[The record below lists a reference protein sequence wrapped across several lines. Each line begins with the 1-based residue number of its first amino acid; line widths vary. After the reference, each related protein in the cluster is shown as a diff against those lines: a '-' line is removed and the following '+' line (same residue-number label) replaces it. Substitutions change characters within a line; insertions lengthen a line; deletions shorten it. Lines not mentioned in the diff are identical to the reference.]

1 MTSPDHD
8 RALAAAR
15 AEYTERGYH
24 DADFDLIAE
33 RAGLTRAALRSH
45 FPGQALYLAVLAGIA
60 EQAPEPPYP
69 PTARTAKAALG
80 DFARAR
86 LTRLPLATEKQRLG
100 LLPEVLAGETRQ
112 AYAQLNNLAAIV
124 LGLALE
130 NLPPGAP
137 RMVRVA
143 EAALTALHG
152 AGRLAA
158 VAPGFGEPF
167 AMVTVCEM
175 LAGLEL
181 DDDWGPPHL
190 PYVPAAETVD
200 EPWSPPALPD
210 ALRAEPARLDRDGVI
225 AVLGMHRLGAIEE
238 AVRAAPAGAQVTVA
252 LVTGTPEVSPLA
264 RLVVAELRAD
274 LRAAFPAS
282 ARPSLQIVHDD
293 TGALA
298 AAAGLPAR
306 DDARTAATALPSG
319 SDGALAPVAGQPARS
334 DETEFA
340 VRVAAGRIVA
350 RADGYGACYAA
361 ATG

>member
-1 MTSPDHD
+1 MTTPEHD
-8 RALAAAR
+8 RATLLAAAR
-15 AEYTERGYH
+15 AEFTERGYH
-24 DADFDLIAE
+24 DADLDLIAE
-33 RAGLTRAALRSH
+33 SAGLTRS
-45 FPGQALYLAVLAGIA
+45 PTSKQALYFAVLAEIA
-60 EQAPEPPYP
+60 EQAPEPQYP
-69 PTARTAKAALG
+69 PTARTAEAALG
-80 DFARAR
+80 DFARSR
-86 LTRLPLATEKQRLG
+86 LARLPLATEKQRLD
-100 LLPEVLAGETRQ
+100 LLPEILTGEARQ
-112 AYAQLNNLAAIV
+112 AYAQLTNLAAVV

-152 AGRLAA
+152 ADRLAA

-167 AMVTVCEM
+167 TTVAVCEM

-181 DDDWGPPHL
+181 DDGWGPPHL

-200 EPWSPPALPD
+200 EPWSPPALRD
-210 ALRAEPARLDRDGVI
+210 ALRAEPAQLDRDGVV
-225 AVLGMHRLGAIEE
+225 AVLGMHRLGAVEE

-252 LVTGTPEVSPLA
+252 LVTGTPDELSPLG

-274 LRAAFPAS
+274 LRAAFPAA
-282 ARPSLQIVHDD
+282 ARPGLRIVHDD

-306 DDARTAATALPSG
+306 
-319 SDGALAPVAGQPARS
+319 SDT
-334 DETEFA
+334 TEFA

-350 RADGYGACYAA
+350 RADGHGACYAA

>member
-1 MTSPDHD
+1 MTTPEHD
-8 RALAAAR
+8 RARVLAAAR
-15 AEYTERGYH
+15 AEFTERGYH
-24 DADFDLIAE
+24 DADLDVIAE
-33 RAGLTRAALRSH
+33 RAGLTRSPASK
-45 FPGQALYLAVLAGIA
+45 QALYFTVLAEIA
-60 EQAPEPPYP
+60 EQAPEPQYP
-69 PTARTAKAALG
+69 PTARTTKAALG

-86 LTRLPLATEKQRLG
+86 LARLPLATEKQQLD
-100 LLPEVLAGETRQ
+100 LLPEILAGETRQ
-112 AYAQLNNLAAIV
+112 AYAQLTNLTAIV

-143 EAALTALHG
+143 EAALTAMHG

-210 ALRAEPARLDRDGVI
+210 ALRAAPARLDRDGVV
-225 AVLGMHRLGAIEE
+225 AVLGMHRLGAVEE

-252 LVTGTPEVSPLA
+252 LVTGTPDEVSPLA

-298 AAAGLPAR
+298 AAAGLPA
-306 DDARTAATALPSG
+306 G
-319 SDGALAPVAGQPARS
+319 NGGALAAAAGLPARS
-334 DETEFA
+334 DATEFA